1 MTYQEFTPSENLRAF
16 IKCFY
21 VCEYDTDA
29 VFQDMALATGS
40 MEIMFNLGNGSF
52 QTGRENNFDTTPR
65 VELWGQII
73 KPLQFK
79 SLGKNKMLGIRFYPH
94 TASVVLSDHID
105 AFNDHVTDF
114 AAAANGIE
122 IKQLHEQLLNEST
135 LNKQLALLETFLFKK
150 IYTFQQKNAKFQV
163 VHNVITEMKH
173 EDFCDNIQD
182 VAFRYGISSR
192 YLQKLFLQYTGLTP
206 KLYYKINRFQKSL
219 ILTSNKQESLTSIA
233 YQSGYFDQSH
243 FVRDFKFFTGVA
255 PSSFDAADSTVVLAS
270 SGR

>member
-16 IKCFY
+16 VKCFY
-21 VCEYDTDA
+21 LCEYDADI
-29 VFQDMALATGS
+29 VFQDTACATGS
-40 MEIMFNLGNGSF
+40 MEIMFNLGSGSF

-94 TASVVLSDHID
+94 TASIALNNHVSV
-105 AFNDHVTDF
+105 FNDRVTDF
-114 AAAANGIE
+114 TALDNIE
-122 IKQLHEQLLNEST
+122 VRQLHEQLVNTSILRQ
-135 LNKQLALLETFLFKK
+135 QLALLEAFLVKRLAIFQKK
-150 IYTFQQKNAKFQV
+150 HSKFQI
-163 VHNVITEMKH
+163 VHNVITEMRN

-192 YLQKLFLQYTGLTP
+192 YLQKLFLEYTGLTP
-206 KLYYKINRFQKSL
+206 KLYHKINRFQKSI
-219 ILTSNKQESLTSIA
+219 ILTSNKEESLTSIA

-255 PSSFDAADSTVVLAS
+255 PSAFDAADSTVVLA
-270 SGR
+270 GR